1 MKARF
6 DARFDAGRPLAADT
20 VQVLGAYR
28 NELLRWNQQINLVSR
43 RNPEAVAE
51 GLIRQCVGAFDRWWD
66 ASGAELVG
74 PTATLRVFDL
84 GSGGGLPAFV
94 WLALLKERGV
104 RARATLVEP
113 REKRAWF
120 LERLGR
126 LRGAPEYDVI
136 AARWGEAAITPVA
149 EESAILFTLKALRL
163 SESAILG
170 GLAVAAG
177 APPPRPGVGIDIVRF
192 QPTEGVTVAGL
203 AAALE
208 TPPAG
213 ARHGAGFWSFESRG
227 SRLLVPARAAP
238 DASYGASLFVS
249 RHVLLG
255 ESG

>member
-6 DARFDAGRPLAADT
+6 DVGRPLAAET
-20 VQVLGAYR
+20 TQVLGAYR
-28 NELLRWNQQINLVSR
+28 GELLRWNRQINLVSR
-43 RNPEAVAE
+43 RDPEAIAE
-51 GLIRQCVGAFDRWWD
+51 GLIRQCIGAFDRWWD

-74 PTATLRVFDL
+74 PAATLRVFDL

-104 RARATLVEP
+104 RTRATLVEP

-126 LRGAPEYDVI
+126 LPGAPAYDVV
-136 AARWGEAAITPVA
+136 AARWGEAAVAPVGG
-149 EESAILFTLKALRL
+149 ESAILFTLKALRL

-177 APPPRPGVGIDIVRF
+177 APPPQPGAGIDIVRF
-192 QPTEGVTVAGL
+192 QPTEGVTAAGL
-203 AAALE
+203 AATLE

-213 ARHGAGFWSFESRG
+213 ARHGAGFWSFQAQG
-227 SRLLVPARAAP
+227 SRLLVPAAGAP
-238 DASYGASLFVS
+238 DAAQGAGLFVS

-255 ESG
+255 EPG